1 MDSCGLSD
9 CRELTREQRFLR
21 QQVGWLDEVVR
32 SQGNLRRKLRLRVV
46 GLELKLQALHEVVQ
60 SILET
65 LLQRSV
71 VCRADIDLH
80 TLD

>member
-1 MDSCGLSD
+1 MDSSGLPD
-9 CRELTREQRFLR
+9 CRELIREQRILR

-32 SQGNLRRKLRLRVV
+32 SQGNLRRESDLRVHR
-46 GLELKLQALHEVVQ
+46 LELKLQALHEVVQ
-60 SILET
+60 SLLEA

-71 VCRADIDLH
+71 VSRADIGLH

>member
-9 CRELTREQRFLR
+9 CRELIREQRFLR

-32 SQGNLRRKLRLRVV
+32 SQGNLRRELHLRVV
-46 GLELKLQALHEVVQ
+46 GLELKLQALQEVAQ
-60 SILET
+60 SMLEA

-71 VCRADIDLH
+71 VSRADIDLH